1 MAINSFKIIA
11 LKAVRPRLDEFPEN
25 NARHYEKVEA
35 IQKVLYDTDKWFY
48 FYKGITISEDLSL
61 IHISEPTR
69 PY

>member
-35 IQKVLYDTDKWFY
+35 IQKVLYDTVYCF
-48 FYKGITISEDLSL
+48 IRIS
-61 IHISEPTR
+61 
-69 PY
+69 

>member
-35 IQKVLYDTDKWFY
+35 IQTNGFIFTRELLYLR
-48 FYKGITISEDLSL
+48 ITL
-61 IHISEPTR
+61 R
-69 PY
+69 WK